1 MTPSSLFCTTG
12 RMGKMG
18 GSRFWV
24 EGDPCSF
31 WHQLSL
37 LSIQY
42 PSRDPLDR
50 WICESRVRGRHLSL
64 KCKLGSQN
72 HINKL

>member
-1 MTPSSLFCTTG
+1 MFILAS
-12 RMGKMG
+12 
-18 GSRFWV
+18 V
-24 EGDPCSF
+24 EF
-31 WHQLSL
+31 E

-42 PSRDPLDR
+42 PSRDPLGR